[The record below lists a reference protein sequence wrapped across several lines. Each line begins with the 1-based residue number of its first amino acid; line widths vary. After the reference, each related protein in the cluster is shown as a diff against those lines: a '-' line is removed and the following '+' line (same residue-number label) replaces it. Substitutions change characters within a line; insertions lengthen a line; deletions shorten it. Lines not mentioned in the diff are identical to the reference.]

1 MPLSVVLI
9 EPDIPQNTGAIMRL
23 CACLQVPLHLIEP
36 FGFIWDEQKL
46 KRGGLD
52 YLDKVALF
60 RHIDY
65 DHFIADCKPRR
76 RVLFTTHASEA
87 IDNFSFTDDDFLLFG
102 SESRGA
108 PESIHATVDKKIKIP
123 MADNTRSL
131 NLATSI
137 AFVLGAA
144 TRRTNHGA
152 ATIK

>member
-52 YLDKVALF
+52 YLDKTSLF
-60 RHIDY
+60 RHLDY
-65 DHFIADCKPRR
+65 DHFVKTTNPTRT
-76 RVLFTTHASEA
+76 VLLTTHATDK
-87 IDNFSFTDDDFLLFG
+87 IDDFAFAENDFLLFG

-108 PESIHATVDKKIKIP
+108 PDSIHHAVDKKIKIP
-123 MADNTRSL
+123 HGPHHP
-131 NLATSI
+131 LA
-137 AFVLGAA
+137 
-144 TRRTNHGA
+144 
-152 ATIK
+152 